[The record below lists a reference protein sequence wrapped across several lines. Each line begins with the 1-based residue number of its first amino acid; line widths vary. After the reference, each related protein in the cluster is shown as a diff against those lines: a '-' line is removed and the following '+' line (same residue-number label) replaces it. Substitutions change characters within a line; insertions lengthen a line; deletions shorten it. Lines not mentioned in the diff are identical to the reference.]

1 MGRKTWDSIPERFRP
16 LKDRQNIV
24 ISRSLE
30 PSTPSSSDTHIVS
43 SMNDAIKL
51 LKQQSAGNDGK
62 LGRTFVIGGGEIYRS
77 ALELTATKRILL
89 TRILDHFEYDT
100 VFPVE
105 LDDNGEGER
114 WRRAEGE
121 KLNDWVGEKV
131 AGEVYEEA
139 GTKYQFEMWEAV
151 DG

>member
-1 MGRKTWDSIPERFRP
+1 
-16 LKDRQNIV
+16 
-24 ISRSLE
+24 
-30 PSTPSSSDTHIVS
+30 
-43 SMNDAIKL
+43 MNDAIKL
-51 LKQQSAGNDGK
+51 LKQQSAGNEGK
-62 LGRTFVIGGGEIYRS
+62 AGRTFVIGGGEIYRS
-77 ALELTATKRILL
+77 ALEGTATKRILL

-105 LDDNGEGER
+105 LDGNGEGER
-114 WRRAEGE
+114 WRRAEGQ
-121 KLNDWVGEKV
+121 KLDNWVGEKV